1 MNAQVFLLHPGKQ
14 VTQECNREITQK
26 KKNLT
31 QQMIKPSLS
40 TVYNQ
45 VSALSTYIIVLILLF
60 HHVECRQLFSIG
72 TVTVFF
78 SPSVR
83 ICAEAN
89 LP

>member
-1 MNAQVFLLHPGKQ
+1 MPQFFYCIQVNRSPKDGTERLLKKKKK
-14 VTQECNREITQK
+14 E

-31 QQMIKPSLS
+31 ERMIKPSLS

-45 VSALSTYIIVLILLF
+45 VSALSTNITVSS
-60 HHVECRQLFSIG
+60 CRQLFSIG
-72 TVTVFF
+72 TVTSFF

-83 ICAEAN
+83 ICGEAN

>member
-1 MNAQVFLLHPGKQ
+1 M
-14 VTQECNREITQK
+14 QERDYSKKKKE

-31 QQMIKPSLS
+31 EQMIKPSLS

-45 VSALSTYIIVLILLF
+45 VSALSTTITVSS
-60 HHVECRQLFSIG
+60 CRQLFSIG
-72 TVTVFF
+72 TVTSFF

-83 ICAEAN
+83 ICGEAN

>member
-1 MNAQVFLLHPGKQ
+1 MEQRDYSKKKKK
-14 VTQECNREITQK
+14 EK

-31 QQMIKPSLS
+31 ERMIKPSLS

-45 VSALSTYIIVLILLF
+45 VSALSTNITVSS
-60 HHVECRQLFSIG
+60 CRQLFSIG
-72 TVTVFF
+72 TVTIFF
-78 SPSVR
+78 STSVR

>member
-1 MNAQVFLLHPGKQ
+1 MPMFFHYILVKRSPKDARERLLEKKKK
-14 VTQECNREITQK
+14 E

-31 QQMIKPSLS
+31 EQMIKPSLS

-45 VSALSTYIIVLILLF
+45 VSALSTNITVSS
-60 HHVECRQLFSIG
+60 CRQLFSIG
-72 TVTVFF
+72 TVTSFF

-83 ICAEAN
+83 ICGEAN